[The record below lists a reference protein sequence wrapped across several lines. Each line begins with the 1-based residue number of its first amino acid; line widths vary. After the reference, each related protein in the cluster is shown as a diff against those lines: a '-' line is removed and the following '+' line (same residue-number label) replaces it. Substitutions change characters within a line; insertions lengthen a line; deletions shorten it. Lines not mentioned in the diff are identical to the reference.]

1 MTSRLFFGSP
11 TKIFLAL
18 AAALLSSVAW
28 AKDVAQVTLVV
39 GQAQLERADGQQ
51 QVLERGAIIQ
61 ESDRLRTGADGMVM
75 LIFSDQGRVALRP
88 DSELLIHKYQYD
100 PEGQESDLQLELIK
114 GTVRQISG
122 KAAKHQPQ
130 RYRLSTPVAAI
141 GVRGTDFLA
150 QVDAGALRTYV
161 HEGAIV
167 LQGPLEREFLNRAG
181 EGHRLTLKGTEHL
194 QNQTLKLAELDSSF
208 SIRLDGEDSTQLAN
222 ASTPKPGGQLLAA
235 RSAVVQTDWVAD
247 GLQLSTPPV
256 VVEPPA
262 PLQEPTQLVWGAL
275 YENAQALPLT
285 LLQTYAT
292 ASNNRSVTVG
302 QPQAYALWRDGH
314 AGHFDKTL
322 SGDASFALY
331 AGEGYYSAASGAIQ
345 SAQLQDAKLD
355 MNFDRSSFS
364 TSMLLSSMGQSDAL
378 LQVDGRIN
386 SDGIFV
392 GKTANQHVAGALSL
406 DAKEAGYLFNV
417 NAGAGGSYHGVT
429 LWGQQPR

>member
-1 MTSRLFFGSP
+1 MTSRLFFCVP
-11 TKIFLAL
+11 TKIALAL
-18 AAALLSSVAW
+18 VAAFLSSVAW

-39 GQAQLERADGQQ
+39 GRAQLERADGQQ
-51 QVLERGAIIQ
+51 QVLERGTIIQ

-150 QVDAGALRTYV
+150 QVDAGALHTYV

-167 LQGPLEREFLNRAG
+167 LQAPLEREFLNRAG
-181 EGHRLTLKGTEHL
+181 EGHRLTFKDTEQL
-194 QNQTLKLAELDSSF
+194 QNQTLKLAEMDSSF
-208 SIRLDGEDSTQLAN
+208 SIRLEGAAPSAMV
-222 ASTPKPGGQLLAA
+222 ASVPASKQGVQLLAA
-235 RSAVVQTDWVAD
+235 SSVAEQTDWAVE
-247 GLQLSTPPV
+247 GLQLSTPVKLPT
-256 VVEPPA
+256 PPQA
-262 PLQEPTQLVWGAL
+262 PTQLVWGAL

-285 LLQTYAT
+285 LLQTYAA
-292 ASNNRSVTVG
+292 ASAHRSVTVG
-302 QPQAYALWRDGH
+302 QPQAYALWRNNQ

-331 AGEGYYSAASGAIQ
+331 AGEGYYSAANGAVQ
-345 SAQLQDAKLD
+345 GAQLQDAKLD
-355 MNFDRSSFS
+355 MNFDRSTFS
-364 TSMLLSSMGQSDAL
+364 TSMQLSSAGQSGAL
-378 LQVDGRIN
+378 LQMEGRIN
-386 SDGIFV
+386 SAGIFV
-392 GKTANQHVAGALSL
+392 GKTSNQHVAGALSL

-417 NAGAGGSYHGVT
+417 DAAHGGSYHGVT